1 MAIKQRKAEISANKN
16 KYFEVTTTKIVS
28 APNKTEALAAAKRA
42 RVSDTTVEQIPAT
55 IAREY
60 LTA

>member
-1 MAIKQRKAEISANKN
+1 MSANKN

-42 RVSDTTVEQIPAT
+42 RNGETTVEQISAT
-55 IAREY
+55 VARE